1 MSPVNLNFLCRI
13 LVVDDDVVSRA
24 ALSAILSREGYDVVQ
39 AGNSEQAIALFR
51 RRPFDLVI
59 TELNLEGKD
68 SFEMIAELRREPY
81 CARFIGLVRAEWMS
95 ADFCLR
101 KTEELGAQAVFAK
114 PFPPEQL
121 LPAVRTSLGLT
132 QVPATD

>member
-1 MSPVNLNFLCRI
+1 MRAASPNSLSRI
-13 LVVDDDVVSRA
+13 LIVDDDIVLRTM
-24 ALSAILSREGYDVVQ
+24 LGLMLTGEGYDVGQ

-68 SFEMIAELRREPY
+68 GFQMIAELKREPFHTS
-81 CARFIGLVRAEWMS
+81 FIALVRTGWMP

-101 KTEELGAQAVFAK
+101 MAGDLGAHCVFVK
-114 PFPPEQL
+114 PFPPEHL
-121 LPAVRTSLGLT
+121 LAAIRGALG
-132 QVPATD
+132 DN